1 MSEQEPVIPESYVTD
16 KDKAETMATM
26 EDGPQMSLSKKLRGE
41 DGDTSPV
48 ELDKLRHAIKR
59 SGERSSRYYDMMKP
73 IDDYMKAHPDA
84 IESSFEAQPI
94 AESENEG
101 IKSDEKRIRNE
112 DYIEEHP
119 DAVVDPSEA
128 MVIAEATK
136 SREEEISKLKQEA
149 YEIIEKGQSV
159 PGAVVDTIQEKREE
173 TDTAAKQASDIYRI

>member
-16 KDKAETMATM
+16 KDKAETMAEAEKSPRET
-26 EDGPQMSLSKKLRGE
+26 LSRKLNGE
-41 DGDTSPV
+41 EVITDW
-48 ELDKLRHAIKR
+48 
-59 SGERSSRYYDMMKP
+59 SGEKKNWS
-73 IDDYMKAHPDA
+73 
-84 IESSFEAQPI
+84 
-94 AESENEG
+94 ESELRKNIEDRADIAAIRYDAAEKTESG
-101 IKSDEKRIRNE
+101 IDNHP
-112 DYIEEHP
+112 EEHP
-119 DAVVDPSEA
+119 DAVIDPSEA